1 MQVEIPSISQT
12 RLSTKK
18 LSLRFRIDRY
28 GHPIL
33 RGFKLHQI
41 TFIDDV
47 VAGTAVHQTYLVD
60 CWKHHNYNDLRKV
73 QSKCCEIS

>member
-1 MQVEIPSISQT
+1 MQMDIPSISQT
-12 RLSTKK
+12 RLSSKK
-18 LSLRFRIDRY
+18 LSQRFRIDKQ

-33 RGFKLHQI
+33 RGFKLHSV

-47 VAGTAVHQTYLVD
+47 VIGTCVHKTFLVD
-60 CWKHHNYNDLRKV
+60 CWKHHNINDFRKD